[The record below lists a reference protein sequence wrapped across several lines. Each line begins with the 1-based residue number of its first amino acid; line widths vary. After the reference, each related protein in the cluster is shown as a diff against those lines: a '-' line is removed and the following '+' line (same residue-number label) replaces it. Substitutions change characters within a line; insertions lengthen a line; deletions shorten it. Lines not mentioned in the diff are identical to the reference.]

1 MQTLMV
7 SDWLWL
13 EAAVPVPEGHGTS
26 KISHSGSSP
35 HCNIT
40 HWIHM
45 EEMKWFSSAMLGVLA
60 VNFVGFGWALA

>member
-1 MQTLMV
+1 MV
-7 SDWLWL
+7 LDWLWL
-13 EAAVPVPEGHGTS
+13 EAPVPVPEGHGTS

-45 EEMKWFSSAMLGVLA
+45 EKMKWFSSAILGVLDA
-60 VNFVGFGWALA
+60 NSHGFGLALA